1 MKDIFRNISFFL
13 MAAIVLCL
21 SIGIHISKMKCA
33 VDGQLYLGTTVPSCS
48 LDTKVMCMD
57 EQEEISCCMRG
68 IEKSCCPETKDET
81 CASETENIHF
91 DFETLVSNQMFSFT
105 DISIDLSLF
114 YSSCSTQTNQLV
126 NNFQSGIPPPKPKQ
140 PILSQIQSF
149 LL

>member
-1 MKDIFRNISFFL
+1 MKNIFRNISFFL
-13 MAAIVLCL
+13 MATIVLCL

-33 VDGQLYLGTTVPSCS
+33 VDGQLYLGTTAPSCS
-48 LDTKVMCMD
+48 IDTKVMCMD
-57 EQEEISCCMRG
+57 EQEEIYCCMKE

-91 DFETLVSNQMFSFT
+91 DFETLVSKQMFSFT
-105 DISIDLSLF
+105 EISIDLSLF
-114 YSSCSTQTNQLV
+114 YSSYSIQTNQLV
-126 NNFQSGIPPPKPKQ
+126 NNCQSGIPPPKPKQ

>member
-1 MKDIFRNISFFL
+1 MKNIFRNISFFL
-13 MAAIVLCL
+13 MATIVLCL

-48 LDTKVMCMD
+48 IDTKVMCMD
-57 EQEEISCCMRG
+57 EQEEISCCMRE

-91 DFETLVSNQMFSFT
+91 NFETLVSKQIFSFT
-105 DISIDLSLF
+105 EILIDLSLF
-114 YSSCSTQTNQLV
+114 YSSCIAQTNQLV
-126 NNFQSGIPPPKPKQ
+126 NNYQSGIPPPKPKQ

>member
-1 MKDIFRNISFFL
+1 
-13 MAAIVLCL
+13 MATIVLCL

-48 LDTKVMCMD
+48 IDTKVMCMD
-57 EQEEISCCMRG
+57 EQEEISCCMKE

-91 DFETLVSNQMFSFT
+91 DFETLVSKQMFSFIE
-105 DISIDLSLF
+105 ISIDLSLF
-114 YSSCSTQTNQLV
+114 YSSCRAQTNQLV
-126 NNFQSGIPPPKPKQ
+126 NNCQSGIPPPKPKQ

>member
-1 MKDIFRNISFFL
+1 
-13 MAAIVLCL
+13 MATIVLCL

-48 LDTKVMCMD
+48 IDTKVMCMD
-57 EQEEISCCMRG
+57 EQEEISCCMRE

-91 DFETLVSNQMFSFT
+91 NFETLVSKQIFSFT
-105 DISIDLSLF
+105 EILIDLSLF
-114 YSSCSTQTNQLV
+114 YSSCIAQTNQLV
-126 NNFQSGIPPPKPKQ
+126 NNYQSGMPPPKPKQ

>member
-1 MKDIFRNISFFL
+1 
-13 MAAIVLCL
+13 MAAIVIFL

-33 VDGQLYLGTTVPSCS
+33 RDGQLYLGTEVPSCS
-48 LDTKVMCMD
+48 MDTEVMCVA
-57 EQEEISCCMRG
+57 EQEKISCCMKE

-91 DFETLVSNQMFSFT
+91 DFETLVSKQMFSFT
-105 DISIDLSLF
+105 EISIDLSLF
-114 YSSCSTQTNQLV
+114 YSSYSVQTNQLV
-126 NNFQSGIPPPKPKQ
+126 NNYQSGIPPPKPKQ

>member
-57 EQEEISCCMRG
+57 EQEEISCCMRE

-91 DFETLVSNQMFSFT
+91 DFETLVSKKIFSFT
-105 DISIDLSLF
+105 EISIDLSLF
-114 YSSCSTQTNQLV
+114 YSSYSVQTNQLV
-126 NNFQSGIPPPKPKQ
+126 NNYQSGIPPPKQ

>member
-1 MKDIFRNISFFL
+1 
-13 MAAIVLCL
+13 MATIVLCL

-48 LDTKVMCMD
+48 IDTKVMCMD
-57 EQEEISCCMRG
+57 EQEEISCCMRE

-91 DFETLVSNQMFSFT
+91 NFETLVSKQIFSFT
-105 DISIDLSLF
+105 EILIDLSLF
-114 YSSCSTQTNQLV
+114 YSSCIAQTNQLV
-126 NNFQSGIPPPKPKQ
+126 NNYQSGIPPPKPKQ

>member
-57 EQEEISCCMRG
+57 EQEEISCCMRE

>member
-1 MKDIFRNISFFL
+1 
-13 MAAIVLCL
+13 MAAIVIFL

-33 VDGQLYLGTTVPSCS
+33 TDGQLYLGTEVPSCS
-48 LDTKVMCMD
+48 MNTEVMCVA
-57 EQEEISCCMRG
+57 EQEKIFCCMKE

-91 DFETLVSNQMFSFT
+91 DFETLVSKQIFSFT
-105 DISIDLSLF
+105 QISIDLSLF
-114 YSSCSTQTNQLV
+114 YSSYSIQTNQLV
-126 NNFQSGIPPPKPKQ
+126 NNCQSGMPPPKPKQ

>member
-1 MKDIFRNISFFL
+1 MKNIFRNISFLL
-13 MAAIVLCL
+13 MATIVLCL

-48 LDTKVMCMD
+48 IDTKVMCMD
-57 EQEEISCCMRG
+57 EQEEISCCMRE

-91 DFETLVSNQMFSFT
+91 NFETLVSKQIFSFT
-105 DISIDLSLF
+105 EILIDLSLF
-114 YSSCSTQTNQLV
+114 YSSCIAQTNQLV
-126 NNFQSGIPPPKPKQ
+126 NNYQSGIPPPKPKQ

>member
-57 EQEEISCCMRG
+57 EQEEISCCMRE

-114 YSSCSTQTNQLV
+114 YSSCIAQTNQLV
-126 NNFQSGIPPPKPKQ
+126 NNYQSGIPPPKPKQ

>member
-1 MKDIFRNISFFL
+1 MKNIFRNISFFL
-13 MAAIVLCL
+13 MATIVLCL

-48 LDTKVMCMD
+48 IDTKVMCMD
-57 EQEEISCCMRG
+57 EQEEISCCMKE

-91 DFETLVSNQMFSFT
+91 DFETLVSKQMFSFT
-105 DISIDLSLF
+105 EISLDLSLF
-114 YSSCSTQTNQLV
+114 YSSCRAQTNQLV
-126 NNFQSGIPPPKPKQ
+126 NNCQSGIPPPKPKQ

>member
-1 MKDIFRNISFFL
+1 

-57 EQEEISCCMRG
+57 EQEEISCCMRE